1 MNIVNILEE
10 IEKVDGEVYE
20 RLNPRRAAM
29 KSFFNIGKKISLA
42 AMPLALG
49 SMFQKAY
56 GQTALPSG
64 VVDVLNFAL
73 ALEYLEYHF
82 YNHTIVGITKK
93 NQDGTTN
100 NNVTDVTFTFPNAA
114 SQAAITTIR
123 DHEKAHVDLLVGALG
138 SSARTPIAYA
148 DTDFRAGGTFSTV
161 YSDYNTFLAVAQ
173 GFEDTGVRAYKGQ
186 AANLMATPGV
196 LQTALQIHSVEARHA
211 SHIRQM
217 RTAAG
222 STVFKPWVSLGASGQ
237 ANDSGVAAVDAVY
250 AGEDLTVQAGANIVG
265 IGGFSGITK
274 AAAVESFDEPLDKA
288 SVVTI
293 ANLFLQ
299 PGKKLS

>member
-10 IEKVDGEVYE
+10 IEKVDGEIYE

-29 KSFFNIGKKISLA
+29 KSFFNMGKKISLA

-56 GQTALPSG
+56 GQTALPAA

-73 ALEYLEYHF
+73 SLEYLEYHF
-82 YNHTIVGITKK
+82 YNHCIVGKTP
-93 NQDGTTN
+93 GSA
-100 NNVTDVTFTFPNAA
+100 VTDVTFNFPNAA

-138 SSARTPIAYA
+138 SSARAPIAYA
-148 DTDFRAGGTFSTV
+148 DTDFRAGGAFASV

-186 AANLMATPGV
+186 AGALLGSPV

-222 STVFKPWVSLGASGQ
+222 STVYKPWVSLGASGQ

-250 AGEDLTVQAGANIVG
+250 AGEDLTVQAGVNIVG
-265 IGGFSGITK
+265 IGSNAGINK

-293 ANLFLQ
+293 ANLFLRD
-299 PGKKLS
+299 GKKL

>member
-10 IEKVDGEVYE
+10 IEKVDGEIYE

-29 KSFFNIGKKISLA
+29 KSFFNMGKKISLA

-56 GQTALPSG
+56 GQTALPAA

-73 ALEYLEYHF
+73 SLEYLEYHF
-82 YNHTIVGITKK
+82 YNHCIVGKTP
-93 NQDGTTN
+93 GSA
-100 NNVTDVTFTFPNAA
+100 VTDVTFNFPNAA

-138 SSARTPIAYA
+138 SSARAPIAYA
-148 DTDFRAGGTFSTV
+148 DTDFRAGGAFASV

-186 AANLMATPGV
+186 AGALLGSPV

-222 STVFKPWVSLGASGQ
+222 TAVYKPWVSLGASGQ

-265 IGGFSGITK
+265 IGGNAGITK

-293 ANLFLQ
+293 ANLFLRD
-299 PGKKLS
+299 GKKL

>member
-10 IEKVDGEVYE
+10 IEKVDGEIYE

-29 KSFFNIGKKISLA
+29 KSFFNMGKKISLA

-56 GQTALPSG
+56 GQTTLPTA

-73 ALEYLEYHF
+73 SLEYLEYHF
-82 YNHTIVGITKK
+82 YNHALLG
-93 NQDGTTN
+93 
-100 NNVTDVTFTFPNAA
+100 TDVTFTYPTAA
-114 SQAAITTIR
+114 AKTAITTIR
-123 DHEKAHVDLLVGALG
+123 DHEKAHVDLLIGALG
-138 SSARTPIAYA
+138 SSARAPIAYA
-148 DTDFRAGGTFSTV
+148 DTDFRAGGTFSAV
-161 YSDYNTFLAVAQ
+161 YSDYGTFLAVAQ

-186 AANLMATPGV
+186 AGNLLGSPV

-217 RTAAG
+217 RTAASNG
-222 STVFKPWVSLGASGQ
+222 TAVYKPWVSLGASGQ

-250 AGEDLTVQAGANIVG
+250 AGEDLTVQANANIVG
-265 IGGFSGITK
+265 IGGNAGITK

-293 ANLFLQ
+293 ANLFLRD
-299 PGKKLS
+299 GKKL

>member
-10 IEKVDGEVYE
+10 IEKVDGEIYE

-29 KSFFNIGKKISLA
+29 KSFFNMGKKISLA

-56 GQTALPSG
+56 GQTALPTA

-73 ALEYLEYHF
+73 SLEYLEYHF
-82 YNHTIVGITKK
+82 YNHCIVGKTA
-93 NQDGTTN
+93 GSS
-100 NNVTDVTFTFPNAA
+100 VTDVTFNFPNAA
-114 SQAAITTIR
+114 SQAAITIIR

-138 SSARTPIAYA
+138 SSARAPIAYA
-148 DTDFRAGGTFSTV
+148 DTDFRAGGAFASV

-186 AANLMATPGV
+186 AGALLGSPV

-222 STVFKPWVSLGASGQ
+222 TAVYKPWVSLGASGQ

-265 IGGFSGITK
+265 IGGNAGITK

-293 ANLFLQ
+293 ANLFLRD
-299 PGKKLS
+299 GKKL